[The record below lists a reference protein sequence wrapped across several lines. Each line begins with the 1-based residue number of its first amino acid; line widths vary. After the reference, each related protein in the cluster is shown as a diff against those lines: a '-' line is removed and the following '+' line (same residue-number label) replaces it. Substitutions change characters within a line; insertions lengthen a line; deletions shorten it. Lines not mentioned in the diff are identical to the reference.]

1 MVVYDCTTT
10 RGLLDGVAAAVV
22 AARSGKLVVLPTDTV
37 YGVGCDAFDHG
48 AVRALLAAKGRGPQ
62 MPPPVLIGSMDTL
75 DGLARDVPDY
85 ARELAARYWP
95 GPLTLVLLAHPSLQ
109 WDLGDTNG
117 TVALRVPA
125 DDVASGVLGQVGPM
139 AVTSANV
146 TGHPAA
152 TTAQE
157 ALDQLGDSVAVYL
170 DAGPSRGGAASTIL
184 DCTGPEPVLLRAG
197 AIPAEDLVN
206 QPDAP

>member
-1 MVVYDCTTT
+1 
-10 RGLLDGVAAAVV
+10 
-22 AARSGKLVVLPTDTV
+22 
-37 YGVGCDAFDHG
+37 
-48 AVRALLAAKGRGPQ
+48 
-62 MPPPVLIGSMDTL
+62 
-75 DGLARDVPDY
+75 
-85 ARELAARYWP
+85 
-95 GPLTLVLLAHPSLQ
+95 
-109 WDLGDTNG
+109 
-117 TVALRVPA
+117 
-125 DDVASGVLGQVGPM
+125 M

-152 TTAQE
+152 TTVQE